1 MANRRRGAVSL
12 MPACNE
18 LEARVV
24 LSGNSL
30 SHAFDNLGHDIDHI
44 ANQVSHL
51 GQEHHS
57 ASHAA
62 ANGMIGHNAD
72 LKVHY
77 HHIVK

>member
-1 MANRRRGAVSL
+1 MAIRRRGVVSL
-12 MPACNE
+12 VPACNE

-30 SHAFDNLGHDIDHI
+30 SHVFDNLGHDINHI

-51 GQEHHS
+51 GQHHN
-57 ASHAA
+57 ANHAA
-62 ANGMIGHNAD
+62 ANGVIGHNAN

-77 HHIVK
+77 HHITK